1 MRRVILKDTI
11 LNLVL
16 RKLYLKWRIELNF
29 KRMMLALVA
38 GLIIFA
44 ACSSPAVTGIK
55 VHIQNGEYQEAIH
68 LADSVIA
75 GAEAANPEVWYW
87 QGRAYSSIKV
97 WDKAAVCFV
106 EAFELDP
113 TYASNLS
120 NYWPAF
126 YNTAIG
132 YYDEGNVTEAIDMLK
147 AGKAIVPTRPEF
159 DQMLGTFALNDENYE
174 EAIDYFE
181 SSVIVGLEQIDY
193 LRTQIDGSI
202 DPAAT
207 EILNEDL
214 DRSVQSVVLASYNSG
229 SILKNLYMNS
239 EDETEALAYREE
251 AISVLDTAIET
262 DPSNADLMTLLAEF
276 YILSQEYDAA
286 LAIYD
291 DALVAIDTG
300 VEEGWIAEEDA
311 ADMKAGVLLTRGFTF
326 IEMDRFDEGIAAL
339 EECRIQMGD
348 TYQVLELIA
357 HANFTMENYD
367 RAIETLEEIVN
378 NDGFSADEYAKAW
391 SNMYANYTRLSR
403 DGDALT
409 AIKTAVEY
417 VQDNPV
423 YYESLANAYARLGRN
438 NEAMQAMEKAESLR

>member
-1 MRRVILKDTI
+1 MKFTKMII
-11 LNLVL
+11 AVL
-16 RKLYLKWRIELNF
+16 
-29 KRMMLALVA
+29 A

-55 VHIQNGEYQEAIH
+55 VHIQNGEYQDAIH
-68 LADSVIA
+68 LADSVLA
-75 GAEAANPEVWYW
+75 GAEASNPEVWYW
-87 QGRAYSSIKV
+87 QGRAYSMIKV
-97 WDKAAVCFV
+97 WNEAAVCF
-106 EAFELDP
+106 AQAYELDP
-113 TYASNLS
+113 TYAPNLS

-126 YNTAIG
+126 YNTATG
-132 YYDEGNVTEAIDMLK
+132 YFDEGNVAEAIEMLE

-159 DQMLGTFALNDENYE
+159 DQMLGTIALGEENYE

-181 SSVIVGLEQIDY
+181 TSVQLGLDQIDY
-193 LRTQIDGSI
+193 LRTQIDESI
-202 DPAAT
+202 DPATT
-207 EILNEDL
+207 EILQEEL
-214 DRSVQSVVLASYNSG
+214 GRTVQSVVLSSYNSG

-239 EDETEALAYREE
+239 EDEAEALGYREE
-251 AISVLDTAIET
+251 AITILNTAIET

-276 YILSQEYDAA
+276 YILSEEYDEA

-311 ADMKAGVLLTRGFTF
+311 AEMIAGVLLTRGFTF
-326 IEMDRFDEGIAAL
+326 IEMDRFDEGVAAL
-339 EECRIQMGD
+339 EECRAQMGD

-367 RAIETLEEIVN
+367 RAIEVLEEIVN
-378 NDGFSADEYAKAW
+378 NDGFTAEQYAKSW
-391 SNMYANYTRLSR
+391 SNIYANYTRLAR